1 MEALFLAILVVA
13 YVLVSPAIVLVRQRR
28 MAARLTEL
36 SEALRAALTEID
48 RLRRASGYPPPDAS
62 AAHVPLADA
71 PVPAPLVARPDLA
84 GRPAEPAGPVT
95 GLEPDLPGLQGAA
108 LAAPDTPPGLAARSA
123 LSEAEDGA
131 EAETSPET
139 ARPAAARR
147 NVEERLTSQWLIWVG
162 ALAVALSAVFLFRY
176 AIEQGWLT
184 EATRVG
190 LGLALGGLLIAAG
203 DWTRRHPVGAVRRG
217 VRPDHVPPALT
228 GSGLFAAFVSI
239 WAAHGLFGLIPAPV
253 AFVALG
259 AVAFGGLA
267 LSLRQGPFVA
277 LVGLLAGYLVPALV
291 VAPDGDALPLFLYLF
306 VLSAACLLLLV
317 WRRWWWF
324 AYLTLAGAMAWPA
337 LWLAD
342 AWTRADQGVL
352 SAYGLGLAVLFAV
365 LSTRLPLR
373 RPEQP
378 VWQWVM
384 GMLADTS
391 GLGFTLSGLL
401 LLLVAGASGF
411 NGAGFLFIG
420 IYGAAA
426 LALAARRDALE
437 SLLPAAAAVALA
449 SVALWPVP
457 LVVSDATS
465 VQDLPLPAFGPF
477 LVPPEYRVYAFA
489 IWGFTALFGLGG
501 FLGLYRARTPA
512 VWAALSVLMPL
523 LLFLVGYDRIGALE
537 TDIAW
542 ALVAAG
548 LALLAGFAATQAARA
563 ADLPQREVVVAFYAA
578 GATAA
583 LALAFACVM
592 REAWLTVAIAAE
604 IAALAWIWER
614 TGVRALRAVAATVTL
629 GVIVRL
635 VLNPQILDYQGGIA
649 GTFGWV
655 VYGYGLPA
663 AATLLA
669 ARIFARG
676 GRDAVTVLCEI
687 AGTGFAFLMVALQLK
702 LWTSGTLTLPDWS
715 LQEQAI
721 QTIWWLAAAG
731 LLLHEAARG
740 RRGWTYPAG
749 LGLLGLT
756 GLALLAGHLLAL
768 LPLLTDEAVG
778 TVPVANLL
786 ALAYLAP
793 ALGLGVIGHGSAF
806 RLPDPV
812 RPVLKGAAGVLAFVW
827 LSLEVRRAFWGTTL
841 GLDAATQPVDLEL
854 YAYSAVWIVFALC
867 LLALGVLR
875 QSVPLRYASLA
886 VLLVTVVKVF
896 AVDMAGLTGLFRVA
910 SFLGLGLTLIGIAR
924 IYQRFVFRP
933 TRRGG
938 DGTDPGTS

>member
-13 YVLVSPAIVLVRQRR
+13 YVLVSPAVVLVRQRR

-36 SEALRAALTEID
+36 SEALRAARAEID
-48 RLRRASGYPPPDAS
+48 GLRRAAGYPT
-62 AAHVPLADA
+62 ADA
-71 PVPAPLVARPDLA
+71 AMPEPGLTAAPAPRVTRPDLA
-84 GRPAEPAGPVT
+84 GRPAAV
-95 GLEPDLPGLQGAA
+95 LEPIPGPEPDVPGLP
-108 LAAPDTPPGLAARSA
+108 APAPTAPEAQPDLAARIGA
-123 LSEAEDGA
+123 KEAEPTDGA
-131 EAETSPET
+131 PATGPVSPAT
-139 ARPAAARR
+139 PRR

-162 ALAVALSAVFLFRY
+162 AVAVALSAVFLFRY

-190 LGLALGGLLIAAG
+190 LGLALGGLLVAAG

-253 AFVALG
+253 AFVTLG

-277 LVGLLAGYLVPALV
+277 LIGLLAGYLVPALV

-324 AYLTLAGAMAWPA
+324 AYLTLVGALTWPV
-337 LWLAD
+337 LWLSGP
-342 AWTRADQGVL
+342 WTEADQGVL

-373 RPEQP
+373 QPEQP
-378 VWQWVM
+378 VWHWLT

-391 GLGFTLSGLL
+391 GLGFSLSGVL
-401 LLLVAGASGF
+401 LLLVAAASGF
-411 NGAGFLFIG
+411 NGPAFLVIG
-420 IYGAAA
+420 LYGAAA
-426 LALAARRDALE
+426 LALAVRRGALE
-437 SLLPAAAAVALA
+437 SLLPAAALVALA
-449 SVALWPVP
+449 SVVLWPVP
-457 LVVSDATS
+457 LLVSDAAR
-465 VQDLPLPAFGPF
+465 VQDLPLPGFGPF
-477 LVPPEYRVYAFA
+477 LVPPEYRVFAFA

-501 FLGLYRARTPA
+501 FLGVFRARTPS

-523 LLFLVGYDRIGALE
+523 LLFLVGYDRIGGLE

-548 LALLAGFAATQAARA
+548 LALLAGFAATQAARQ
-563 ADLPQREVVVAFYAA
+563 ADLPQREVVIAFFAA
-578 GATAA
+578 GATAV
-583 LALAFACVM
+583 LALAFTCVM

-604 IAALAWIWER
+604 IAALAWIWDR

-635 VLNPQILDYQGGIA
+635 VLNPQILAYQGGIA

-663 AATLLA
+663 VATLLA

-721 QTIWWLAAAG
+721 QTVWWLAAAG
-731 LLLHEAARG
+731 LLLHEAAKG

-749 LGLLGLT
+749 LGLLGLS
-756 GLALLAGHLLAL
+756 GLALLVGHLLAL
-768 LPLLTDEAVG
+768 MPLLTDEPVG
-778 TVPVANLL
+778 TAPVANLL

-793 ALGLGVIGHGSAF
+793 ALGLAVIGHSTAF

-841 GLDAATQPVDLEL
+841 GLDDATRPVDLEL
-854 YAYSAVWIVFALC
+854 YAYSAVWIVFALS

-924 IYQRFVFRP
+924 VYQRFVFRP
-933 TRRGG
+933 TRRSGEG
-938 DGTDPGTS
+938 QETVRD

>member
-48 RLRRASGYPPPDAS
+48 RLRRASGYPLPDAS
-62 AAHVPLADA
+62 EAHVPLADA

-84 GRPAEPAGPVT
+84 GGPAEPAGPVA
-95 GLEPDLPGLQGAA
+95 GPEPDLPGLQGAA
-108 LAAPDTPPGLAARSA
+108 PAAPDTPPGLAARSA

-324 AYLTLAGAMAWPA
+324 AYLTLAGALTWPA

-342 AWTRADQGVL
+342 AWTEGDQGVL

-663 AATLLA
+663 VATLLA

-721 QTIWWLAAAG
+721 QTLWWLAAAG

-793 ALGLGVIGHGSAF
+793 ALGLGVIGHSPAF